1 MDKTTNLLSVSL
13 VKTKKWAVSQ
23 ALETKVTSTL
33 KSTPCVLSI
42 FETTQKSLS
51 MVEALNLS
59 LQEMLFLDP
68 RLSCFWNLQ
77 PHFLHQK
84 FETNISTYHI
94 SSFYTGP
101 TYTFL
106 KTYTIKQYLLQKLA
120 TNNHKHTSISSYLLT
135 GPLPLILKP
144 SSTCIKIL
152 CFCIISC
159 CGL

>member
-77 PHFLHQK
+77 PHFLH
-84 FETNISTYHI
+84 
-94 SSFYTGP
+94 
-101 TYTFL
+101 
-106 KTYTIKQYLLQKLA
+106 
-120 TNNHKHTSISSYLLT
+120 
-135 GPLPLILKP
+135 
-144 SSTCIKIL
+144 
-152 CFCIISC
+152 
-159 CGL
+159 